1 MIRQLVKWKISGRFP
16 SHPRNSIR
24 ENFNSIDNPRH
35 QIFPKIISPK
45 IFSGTST
52 KDLSTKRDERPV
64 RDIPQMP
71 HRTFHRIPASNP
83 NVMQPTRNPSSY
95 QPAPSSSTHPASA
108 LLGFIAGRCAGIRRV
123 FAICRQA
130 LPAHIAPVFQKVLRN
145 IPAMLCPDF
154 FTAAGRLYKQNHLL
168 MQGENDES
176 GGLCESLS

>member
-95 QPAPSSSTHPASA
+95 QPAPSSTSSQR
-108 LLGFIAGRCAGIRRV
+108 LVESIAGRCSGVLAPRV
-123 FAICRQA
+123 RH
-130 LPAHIAPVFQKVLRN
+130 LPAG
-145 IPAMLCPDF
+145 
-154 FTAAGRLYKQNHLL
+154 T
-168 MQGENDES
+168 S
-176 GGLCESLS
+176 GTHCTCFPESLTKHSGYALS

>member
-83 NVMQPTRNPSSY
+83 NVMQPTRNPSPY
-95 QPAPSSSTHPASA
+95 QPAPFFPSTQPAP
-108 LLGFIAGRCAGIRRV
+108 
-123 FAICRQA
+123 CR
-130 LPAHIAPVFQKVLRN
+130 
-145 IPAMLCPDF
+145 D
-154 FTAAGRLYKQNHLL
+154 
-168 MQGENDES
+168 S
-176 GGLCESLS
+176 